1 MSNSNTKTF
10 DVIVIG
16 AGPGGYVAAIRA
28 AQLGMKTAIIEK
40 RNTLGG
46 TCLNIGC
53 IPSKALL
60 DSSEFFARAKHEG
73 AEHGV
78 VSKELTLDLAAMQKR
93 KDGVVEKLVSGVST
107 LMKKNKITVF
117 TGTGRLEK
125 AGGGKSG
132 GKPGNDGGTSG
143 AAAAA
148 HPVVVT
154 AENGKESRLESANV
168 IIASGSVPQE
178 LPFLPFDGERI
189 VSSTEALA
197 FDTVP
202 KKLLVV
208 GAGAIGLELGS
219 VWARLGAEVDVI
231 EILPEILAGWDSA
244 TAKAVRRELSKQGL
258 TFNLETKVTGV
269 DTSKKKQVT
278 LEAESKDG
286 TAVKFDGD
294 KVLVAVGRRPYAESL
309 GLEAAGVEMED
320 NGRRIDI
327 DEHFETSVPG
337 VYAIGDVV
345 RGAMLAHK
353 AEDEGVAVAE
363 IIAGKPGHVNYE
375 AIPNVVYTWPEV
387 AAVGRSEDE
396 LKEEGR
402 SYRKGQFPFAANGR
416 ALGMG
421 APAGFVKIM
430 ADSETDRVLGATI
443 VGPYASDLISEIVAV
458 MEFGGSSEDIART
471 VHAHPTL
478 PEAVRE
484 AALAVDK
491 RSIHGA

>member
-1 MSNSNTKTF
+1 VSNSNTKTF

-78 VSKELTLDLAAMQKR
+78 VSKELSLDLAAMQKR

-117 TGTGRLEK
+117 SGTGRLEK
-125 AGGGKSG
+125 AD
-132 GKPGNDGGTSG
+132 NDGGTSD
-143 AAAAA
+143 AAAAR

-154 AENGKESRLESANV
+154 AGNGKETRLEGANV
-168 IIASGSVPQE
+168 VIASGSVPQE

-197 FDTVP
+197 FDAVP

-286 TAVKFDGD
+286 TAVKFEGD

-309 GLEAAGVEMED
+309 GLEAAGVEMEE
-320 NGRRIDI
+320 NGRRINI

-363 IIAGKPGHVNYE
+363 TIAGKPGHVNYD

-387 AAVGRSEDE
+387 AAVGKSEDE
-396 LKEEGR
+396 LKEEGH

-443 VGPYASDLISEIVAV
+443 VGPYASDLISEIVTV
-458 MEFGGSSEDIART
+458 VEFGGSSEDIART

>member
-1 MSNSNTKTF
+1 MDAT
-10 DVIVIG
+10 
-16 AGPGGYVAAIRA
+16 
-28 AQLGMKTAIIEK
+28 
-40 RNTLGG
+40 
-46 TCLNIGC
+46 
-53 IPSKALL
+53 PS
-60 DSSEFFARAKHEG
+60 
-73 AEHGV
+73 
-78 VSKELTLDLAAMQKR
+78 
-93 KDGVVEKLVSGVST
+93 
-107 LMKKNKITVF
+107 
-117 TGTGRLEK
+117 
-125 AGGGKSG
+125 
-132 GKPGNDGGTSG
+132 
-143 AAAAA
+143 
-148 HPVVVT
+148 HPVIVT
-154 AENGKESRLESANV
+154 AENGEETRLEGAHV
-168 IIASGSVPQE
+168 ILASGSVPQE

-197 FDTVP
+197 FESVP

-219 VWARLGAEVDVI
+219 VWARLGAEVEVI
-231 EILPEILAGWDSA
+231 EILPEILVGWDSA
-244 TAKAVRRELSKQGL
+244 TAKTLRRELTKQGL

-269 DTSKKKQVT
+269 DTSKKKQIT

-286 TAVKFDGD
+286 TAMKFEGD
-294 KVLVAVGRRPYAESL
+294 RVLVAVGRRPFAESL
-309 GLEAAGVEMED
+309 GIDAAGIEMEE
-320 NGRRIDI
+320 NGRRIKV
-327 DEHFETSVPG
+327 DEHFQTNVRG
-337 VYAIGDVV
+337 IYAIGDVV

-363 IIAGKPGHVNYE
+363 IIGGKPGHVNYE

-402 SYRKGQFPFAANGR
+402 AYRKGQFPFAANGR

-421 APAGFVKIM
+421 ASAGFVKIM

-443 VGPYASDLISEIVAV
+443 VGPYASDLISEIVTV
-458 MEFGGSSEDIART
+458 VEFGGSSEDIART

-484 AALAVDK
+484 AAMAVDK

>member
-73 AEHGV
+73 SEHGV
-78 VSKELTLDLAAMQKR
+78 VSKELSLDLAAMQKR

-117 TGTGRLEK
+117 SGTGRLEK
-125 AGGGKSG
+125 AGGG
-132 GKPGNDGGTSG
+132 DGTPP
-143 AAAAA
+143 

-154 AENGKESRLESANV
+154 ADNGDETRLEGANV
-168 IIASGSVPQE
+168 VIASGSVPQE

-286 TAVKFDGD
+286 TAVKFEGD

-309 GLEAAGVEMED
+309 GLEAAGVEMEE
-320 NGRRIDI
+320 NGRRINI

-363 IIAGKPGHVNYE
+363 TIAGKPGHVNYD

-387 AAVGRSEDE
+387 AAVGKSEDE
-396 LKEEGR
+396 LKEEGH

-443 VGPYASDLISEIVAV
+443 VGPYASDLISEIVTV
-458 MEFGGSSEDIART
+458 VEFGGSSEDIART

>member
-1 MSNSNTKTF
+1 VSNTRNF

-28 AQLGMKTAIIEK
+28 AQLGMTTAIVEK
-40 RNTLGG
+40 RSTLGG

-60 DSSEFFARAKHEG
+60 DSSEFFARAMHEG

-78 VSKELTLDLAAMQKR
+78 VSKNLTLDLATMQKR
-93 KDGVVEKLVSGVST
+93 KDGVVEKLVSGVSS

-117 TGTGRLEK
+117 SGVGRLGEGGGGDAGAGSEA
-125 AGGGKSG
+125 AGG
-132 GKPGNDGGTSG
+132 
-143 AAAAA
+143 AAGPS
-148 HPVVVT
+148 HRVIVT
-154 AENGKESRLESANV
+154 DENGEETQLEGAHV
-168 IIASGSVPQE
+168 VIASGSVPQE

-197 FDTVP
+197 FESVP

-219 VWARLGAEVDVI
+219 VWARLGAEVEVI

-244 TAKAVRRELSKQGL
+244 TAKALRRELTKQGL
-258 TFNLETKVTGV
+258 NFNLETKVTAV
-269 DTSKKKQVT
+269 DTSKKKQIT

-286 TAVKFDGD
+286 TAMKFEGD
-294 KVLVAVGRRPYAESL
+294 RVLVAVGRRPYAESV
-309 GLEAAGVEMED
+309 GLEAAGIEMEE
-320 NGRRIDI
+320 NGRRIKV
-327 DEHFETSVPG
+327 DEHFQTNVRG

-363 IIAGKPGHVNYE
+363 IIGGKPGHVNYE

-387 AAVGRSEDE
+387 AAVGKSEDE
-396 LKEEGR
+396 LKEEGHA
-402 SYRKGQFPFAANGR
+402 YRKGQFPFAANGR

-443 VGPYASDLISEIVAV
+443 VGPYASDLISEIVTV
-458 MEFGGSSEDIART
+458 VEFGGSSEDIART